1 MASDA
6 WSSPGLTVATEG
18 ESWDARGL

>member
-6 WSSPGLTVATEG
+6 WSSPGLKEATEG